1 MAPPIIRKVSLL
13 LSDPDTVLDIDENFV
28 LQSSIENAYIE
39 EGDRIFTYDKNHCS
53 KGFTKADFLKH
64 IEKKKEKDKESV
76 LTIVFLKK
84 KDLHHPDIV
93 RYDKVQLHTGKKRLE
108 RFAFSLLK
116 RPFSNGCG
124 GWQKCCHAL
133 SLV

>member
-1 MAPPIIRKVSLL
+1 MAPPIIRKVSFL
-13 LSDPDTVLDIDENFV
+13 LSDPDAVLDIDEDFV

-84 KDLHHPDIV
+84 KKICITLTSLDIT
-93 RYDKVQLHTGKKRLE
+93 RYADTCLAHCELIFKGVI
-108 RFAFSLLK
+108 F
-116 RPFSNGCG
+116 
-124 GWQKCCHAL
+124 
-133 SLV
+133 